1 MKEQRNTNL
10 VKAERALKK
19 LLNEAVKF
27 RPEVKMVCIRVDT
40 AGQCSI
46 GFSTKTVKEVHDAI
60 KEQGDKKE

>member
-1 MKEQRNTNL
+1 MSDPKNTNL
-10 VKAERALKK
+10 VKAEKALKK
-19 LLNEAVKF
+19 LLNEAIKF

-46 GFSTKTVKEVHDAI
+46 GFSTKTVQEIHDSI